1 MKLLELEYAF
11 TRSSYMKDVLM
22 FDIYLGWDDSTCSG
36 HDDQIGLVVDQHGAL
51 TGQFVDSYGDTI
63 NPAQYISTDTN
74 AASVRVNKQWHDLVI
89 PALLAAYDIRRGV

>member
-1 MKLLELEYAF
+1 MKLLELDYKSTEGF
-11 TRSSYMKDVLM
+11 GTTETVVM
-22 FDIYLGWDDSTCSG
+22 FDIYLGWDDFTYSG

-89 PALLAAYDIRRGV
+89 PALLAAHAAL

>member
-22 FDIYLGWDDSTCSG
+22 FDLCLGWDDSRQE
-36 HDDQIGLVVDQHGAL
+36 DQIGLAVDQSGSM
-51 TGQFVDSYGDTI
+51 TGQFVDSYGHTI
-63 NPAQYISTDTN
+63 NPEQYVSKDTN
-74 AASVRVNKQWHDLVI
+74 AASLRLNKEWHDLVI